1 MQKRIEID
9 KNSVCPCGSGE
20 QYKSCC
26 ALQNFKWTIN
36 EKGDLFQE
44 FQLTEKTKEIFE
56 NQEAAFK
63 RHFGRKMRPDEPIF
77 FQTHAFHS
85 PEAFELYSETIFD
98 RMEPDP
104 AIKYANK
111 NLGGFVTETNF
122 DTLTGKQKEEWLKY
136 INEYHTQPQF
146 NEDIPKELKI
156 SGELCEEFF
165 TLIFLIS
172 NILYKKCKF
181 PKSNRSVP
189 QTERFKTTFIL
200 FCFAKT
206 LNHLKSINY
215 LLNSYQGEDALILI
229 RSIFENYLSSIYT
242 IANPESMY
250 DTVMA
255 RKGLKNG
262 TYSYKLNKKG
272 KPIYSIAIEKSSGR
286 EVPIPISFYQMAKT
300 SPFPSD
306 VLLYETLY
314 PILSGFTH
322 PDLIMKSIYI
332 NMNAVNPY
340 HDELYLEV
348 PLNAVFFTM
357 LLVDSF
363 YSLNIATKVIQK
375 DIKRVL
381 KRISR
386 KYMALYKEFS
396 SQGANTNTNIIWN
409 ERLDSL
415 AVLSRG

>member
-1 MQKRIEID
+1 MQKRTEID
-9 KNSVCPCGSGE
+9 KNSECPCGSGE
-20 QYKSCC
+20 LYRSCC
-26 ALQNFKWTIN
+26 ALQNFRWTTN
-36 EKGDLFQE
+36 EKGELFQE
-44 FQLTEKTKEIFE
+44 FQLTDETKEIIK

-63 RHFGRKMRPDEPIF
+63 RHFGRKMRPDEPMF

-85 PEAFELYSETIFD
+85 TEAFELYSETIFD

-111 NLGGFVTETNF
+111 RLGGFVTETNF
-122 DTLTGKQKEEWLKY
+122 DTLTGKQKEEWLKH
-136 INEYHTQPQF
+136 INEYHTQPQAK
-146 NEDIPKELKI
+146 EDIPKELKI
-156 SGELCEEFF
+156 SGEICEEFF

-172 NILYKKCKF
+172 NILYKKRKF
-181 PKSNRSVP
+181 ARSIHSVSR
-189 QTERFKTTFIL
+189 TERFKTTFVL

-242 IANPESMY
+242 IVNPETMY

-255 RKGLKNG
+255 RKGLKDG
-262 TYSYKLNKKG
+262 TYSYKLNKKR
-272 KPIYSIAIEKSSGR
+272 KPVYSIAVDNSSGR
-286 EVPIPISFYQMAKT
+286 EVPIPISFYQMAKK

-322 PDLIMKSIYI
+322 PDLIMMSTYI
-332 NMNAVNPY
+332 NMDAVNPY

-363 YSLNIATKVIQK
+363 YSLHIATKIIQK

-386 KYMALYKEFS
+386 KYLELYKEFS
-396 SQGANTNTNIIWN
+396 SQDVSQNTNIIWKD
-409 ERLDSL
+409 RLNSL
-415 AVLSRG
+415 AVLS

>member
-1 MQKRIEID
+1 MQKRTEID
-9 KNSVCPCGSGE
+9 KNSECPCGSGE

-36 EKGDLFQE
+36 KKGELFQE
-44 FQLTEKTKEIFE
+44 FQLTDETKELFA

-77 FQTHAFHS
+77 FQTHALHS
-85 PEAFELYSETIFD
+85 PEAFELYSETIFE

-111 NLGGFVTETNF
+111 KIGGFVTETNF
-122 DTLTGKQKEEWLKY
+122 DTLTGKQKKEWLKY
-136 INEYHTQPQF
+136 INEYHTESQYD
-146 NEDIPKELKI
+146 EDVPKDLKI

-165 TLIFLIS
+165 TLILLIS
-172 NILYKKCKF
+172 NILYKKRKF
-181 PKSNRSVP
+181 SRSIRSLP
-189 QTERFKTTFIL
+189 RMERFKTTFIL

-229 RSIFENYLSSIYT
+229 RPIFENYLSSIYT
-242 IANPESMY
+242 IVNPESMY

-255 RKGLKNG
+255 RKGLNDG
-262 TYSYKLNKKG
+262 TFSYKLNKKG
-272 KPIYSIAIEKSSGR
+272 KPIYSIAIEKSSSR

-300 SPFPSD
+300 SPFHSD

-314 PILSGFTH
+314 PILSGFAH
-322 PDLIMKSIYI
+322 PDLIMMSTYI
-332 NMNAVNPY
+332 NESAVNPY

-381 KRISR
+381 KRISH
-386 KYMALYKEFS
+386 KYMELYKEFS
-396 SQGANTNTNIIWN
+396 SQDKNPNTIIVWN
-409 ERLDSL
+409 ERLNSL
-415 AVLSRG
+415 SVLSRG